1 VDPKAAFAQLG
12 LEAPTSAE
20 AIRRAYLRAVRQHSP
35 ERDPE
40 GFQRVR
46 AAYDCLRNAPW
57 LWAAQ
62 PEEAPASSPAGDL
75 GREPLTTWAEA
86 APADVLLSAPGSADG
101 EAQTPEEAQAAEE
114 AELEDLNGLGGAVL
128 SHPVP
133 IWQPLEEA
141 LRLLEAGELDRARA
155 IVEALEQRT
164 NALGVRPREM
174 GAFAI
179 ARWTLV
185 SELLALEGV
194 ATGELIGA
202 LAEGVSSGDFDEAK
216 ALFDT
221 EHKRRYWRG
230 HRPFAAKAPHLY
242 KKLAGTT
249 PPRFRSGFTTWRSV
263 WLVFVVIQLARICTG
278 PELGSRHRQT
288 KTDMVASDSKGQGR
302 REDPVD
308 RHVAATTTWIDEA
321 VRVGDCNTVRQQWP
335 YYAAEARNNYGG
347 PLVLQHYAERRR
359 RVVAMCAELER
370 ELTESP

>member
-57 LWAAQ
+57 LWAAR
-62 PEEAPASSPAGDL
+62 PESELVSSAAGDV
-75 GREPLTTWAEA
+75 GREPLRTWAEA
-86 APADVLLSAPGSADG
+86 APADVLLSTLGSAD
-101 EAQTPEEAQAAEE
+101 EEAEEAEE
-114 AELEDLNGLGGAVL
+114 AELEALDGLDGPAL
-128 SHPVP
+128 PQPIS

-141 LRLLEAGELDRARA
+141 LRLLQTGEPGRARA
-155 IVEALEQRT
+155 VVEALEQRT
-164 NALGVRPREM
+164 NALGVRASEM

-194 ATGELIGA
+194 ATRELIGA
-202 LAEGVSSGDFDEAK
+202 LAEGVSSGDFDEAE
-216 ALFDT
+216 ALF
-221 EHKRRYWRG
+221 ESWRTSKLWPG
-230 HRPFAAKAPHLY
+230 HRAFQAKAPNLY
-242 KKLAGTT
+242 QRMTGVTT
-249 PPRFRSGFTTWRSV
+249 QSRFRTGFSKLRWISIGWVLIQVVRGIMPTTES
-263 WLVFVVIQLARICTG
+263 
-278 PELGSRHRQT
+278 EHRQT
-288 KTDMVASDSKGQGR
+288 KTDVVASGSKGQGR
-302 REDPVD
+302 RDDPMD
-308 RHVAATTTWIDEA
+308 RTATWIDEA

-335 YYAAEARNNYGG
+335 YYAAEARENRRS